1 MVSIVVSKST
11 CLGPNPGASVKIN
24 YGLVTE
30 LARRTC
36 LRSKRPIGMWVQL
49 PPGLLNGELPLIGK
63 GAVLKTAVGNHLG
76 VQVSHSPL
84 NASVA

>member
-1 MVSIVVSKST
+1 MAAWQFPSLFVWVRVLVLLLKT
-11 CLGPNPGASVKIN
+11 N

-36 LRSKRPIGMWVQL
+36 LRSKRPMGMWVQL
-49 PPGLLNGELPLIGK
+49 PPGLLIGELPLIGK

>member
-1 MVSIVVSKST
+1 MVEQKSPKLHVVVRFHQS
-11 CLGPNPGASVKIN
+11 L

-36 LRSKRPIGMWVQL
+36 LRSKRPMGMWVQL